1 MTTYLLATSSVHVT
15 AAAADYLEDRRE
27 PSDDVVAVGVR
38 EPDAATRD
46 VGDAIN
52 VARSRLAAAAPT
64 AEIRDGE
71 PTAQLLDAV
80 AEHDPDV
87 VIVGANA
94 GTAGASGLGSTAE
107 TLITELQRPV
117 VVVPVPVLE

>member
-107 TLITELQRPV
+107 TLISELQRPV